1 MNSVFSPKDFRNSVS
16 DLRQV
21 RRILNRTTLRP
32 KSLRTL
38 KNPSSNRFHSFQMS
52 HRYILPLLAAAA
64 LFGAGCNRQKP
75 MTVTTEKAQRR
86 NLTEVVTGSGKL
98 QPVVQVK
105 ISSEVAGEIIDL
117 PVKEGQHVHKGDL
130 LVRVR
135 PDLYAAALRSQEAS
149 LKSSQADLLTAEAN
163 ARKAEAELKRNEDL
177 FSRQL
182 ISGSLFDEIRTGAE
196 VARANAIASTQ
207 RIEMARASLKRSQE
221 DLAKTIIFSPID
233 GTVSK
238 LNSELGERVSGT
250 GMMAGTDIMT
260 VADLTK
266 MEARVEVGEMD
277 VVLIQPGFKARL
289 DVDSF
294 KDRKFDGQ
302 VTQVARSA
310 KTTAGGS
317 QQESTKFEVRIR
329 MADTGL
335 FLPGMSVTA
344 DIETRYRTNVITVP
358 IQAVTTRMPGSTSTE
373 PDPKKTGSTSEED
386 KGQIEFLAGKKT
398 RNVIK
403 PIEVVFVQ
411 ETDKAKMLP
420 VKRGISDDSHYE
432 ILEGVTEGQ
441 EIITGNFKAVS
452 KELNDGSLVQLEEA
466 KKAKDSKP

>member
-1 MNSVFSPKDFRNSVS
+1 
-16 DLRQV
+16 
-21 RRILNRTTLRP
+21 
-32 KSLRTL
+32 
-38 KNPSSNRFHSFQMS
+38 MS
-52 HRYILPLLAAAA
+52 HRHILPLLAAAA

-75 MTVTTEKAQRR
+75 MTVTTEKVQRR

-98 QPVVQVK
+98 QPVMQVK

-117 PVKEGQHVHKGDL
+117 PVKEGQQVHKGDL

-196 VARANAIASTQ
+196 VARASAIASTQ

-441 EIITGNFKAVS
+441 EIITGNFKAIS

>member
-1 MNSVFSPKDFRNSVS
+1 MP
-16 DLRQV
+16 
-21 RRILNRTTLRP
+21 
-32 KSLRTL
+32 
-38 KNPSSNRFHSFQMS
+38 
-52 HRYILPLLAAAA
+52 HRHLLPLLAAAA

-75 MTVTTEKAQRR
+75 VTVTTEKAQRR

-98 QPVVQVK
+98 QPVMQVK

-117 PVKEGQHVHKGDL
+117 PVKEGQQVRKGEL

-135 PDLYAAALRSQEAS
+135 PDLYSAALRSQEAS
-149 LKSSQADLLTAEAN
+149 LKSAQADMMTAEAN

-196 VARANAIASTQ
+196 VARANAISSTQ

-221 DLAKTIIFSPID
+221 DLAKTTIFSPID
-233 GTVSK
+233 GTISK

-260 VADLTK
+260 VADLTE
-266 MEARVEVGEMD
+266 MEARIEVGEMD

-294 KDRKFDGQ
+294 KDRKFDGK

-310 KTTAGGS
+310 KTAAVGT

-329 MADTGL
+329 MADKGL

-344 DIETRYRTNVITVP
+344 DIETRYRTNVVTVP
-358 IQAVTTRMPGSTSTE
+358 IQAVTTRLPGSSASDPT
-373 PDPKKTGSTSEED
+373 PKKAESNSEED

-398 RNVIK
+398 KDTVK
-403 PIEVVFVQ
+403 PVEVVFIK
-411 ETDKAKMLP
+411 EGDKAKMLP

-441 EIITGNFKAVS
+441 EVITGNFKAIS
-452 KELNDGSLVQLEEA
+452 KELNDGSMVQFEEA

>member
-1 MNSVFSPKDFRNSVS
+1 
-16 DLRQV
+16 
-21 RRILNRTTLRP
+21 
-32 KSLRTL
+32 
-38 KNPSSNRFHSFQMS
+38 MS
-52 HRYILPLLAAAA
+52 HRHILPLLAAAA

-86 NLTEVVTGSGKL
+86 NLTEVMTGSGKL
-98 QPVVQVK
+98 QPVMQVK

-117 PVKEGQHVHKGDL
+117 PVKEGQQVHKGDL

-398 RNVIK
+398 RNVVK

-441 EIITGNFKAVS
+441 DIITGNFKAVS

-466 KKAKDSKP
+466 KKAKDSKH

>member
-1 MNSVFSPKDFRNSVS
+1 
-16 DLRQV
+16 
-21 RRILNRTTLRP
+21 
-32 KSLRTL
+32 
-38 KNPSSNRFHSFQMS
+38 MS
-52 HRYILPLLAAAA
+52 HRHILPLLAAAA

-86 NLTEVVTGSGKL
+86 NLTEVMTGSGKL
-98 QPVVQVK
+98 QPVMQVK

-117 PVKEGQHVHKGDL
+117 PVKEGQQVHKGDL

-182 ISGSLFDEIRTGAE
+182 ISGSLIDEIRTGAE

-310 KTTAGGS
+310 KTTASGS

-398 RNVIK
+398 RNVVK

-452 KELNDGSLVQLEEA
+452 KELNDGSLVQLEET
-466 KKAKDSKP
+466 KKAKDSKH

>member
-1 MNSVFSPKDFRNSVS
+1 M
-16 DLRQV
+16 
-21 RRILNRTTLRP
+21 
-32 KSLRTL
+32 
-38 KNPSSNRFHSFQMS
+38 
-52 HRYILPLLAAAA
+52 
-64 LFGAGCNRQKP
+64 
-75 MTVTTEKAQRR
+75 
-86 NLTEVVTGSGKL
+86 
-98 QPVVQVK
+98 QVK

-117 PVKEGQHVHKGDL
+117 PVKEGQQVRKGDL

-149 LKSSQADLLTAEAN
+149 LKSAQADLLTAEAN

-182 ISGSLFDEIRTGAE
+182 ISGSLFDEVRTGAE
-196 VARANAIASTQ
+196 VARASAIASTQ

-221 DLAKTIIFSPID
+221 DLAKTTIFSPID
-233 GTVSK
+233 GTISK

-260 VADLTK
+260 VADLTE

-294 KDRKFDGQ
+294 KDRKFEGQ

-310 KTTAGGS
+310 KTAAVGT

-329 MADTGL
+329 MADKGL

-358 IQAVTTRMPGSTSTE
+358 IQAVTTRMPGSSSTE
-373 PDPKKTGSTSEED
+373 PDPKKTQANSEED

-398 RNVIK
+398 KDTVK
-403 PIEVVFVQ
+403 PVEVVFIK
-411 ETDKAKMLP
+411 EGDKAKMLP

-441 EIITGNFKAVS
+441 EVITGNFKAIS
-452 KELNDGSLVQLEEA
+452 KELNDGSMVQLEEA

>member
-1 MNSVFSPKDFRNSVS
+1 MME
-16 DLRQV
+16 
-21 RRILNRTTLRP
+21 RTTLRTQP
-32 KSLRTL
+32 PR
-38 KNPSSNRFHSFQMS
+38 NPQSNRLPSFQMP
-52 HRYILPLLAAAA
+52 HRHLLPLLAAAA

-75 MTVTTEKAQRR
+75 VTVTTEKAQRR

-98 QPVVQVK
+98 QPVMQVK

-117 PVKEGQHVHKGDL
+117 PVKEGQQVRKGDL

-135 PDLYAAALRSQEAS
+135 PDLYSAALRSQEAS
-149 LKSSQADLLTAEAN
+149 LKSAQADMMTAEAN

-196 VARANAIASTQ
+196 VARANAISSTQ

-221 DLAKTIIFSPID
+221 DLAKTTIFSPID
-233 GTVSK
+233 GTISK

-260 VADLTK
+260 VADLTE
-266 MEARVEVGEMD
+266 MEARIEVGEMD

-294 KDRKFDGQ
+294 KDRKFDGK

-310 KTTAGGS
+310 KTAAVGT

-329 MADTGL
+329 MADKGL

-344 DIETRYRTNVITVP
+344 DIETRYRTNVVTVP
-358 IQAVTTRMPGSTSTE
+358 IQAVTTRLPGSSASDPT
-373 PDPKKTGSTSEED
+373 PKKAESNSEED

-398 RNVIK
+398 KDTVK
-403 PIEVVFVQ
+403 PVEVVFIK
-411 ETDKAKMLP
+411 EGDKAKMLP

-441 EIITGNFKAVS
+441 EVITGNFKAIS
-452 KELNDGSLVQLEEA
+452 KELNDGSMVQFEEA

>member
-1 MNSVFSPKDFRNSVS
+1 
-16 DLRQV
+16 
-21 RRILNRTTLRP
+21 
-32 KSLRTL
+32 
-38 KNPSSNRFHSFQMS
+38 MS
-52 HRYILPLLAAAA
+52 HRHTLPLLAAAA

-86 NLTEVVTGSGKL
+86 NLTEVMTGSGKL
-98 QPVVQVK
+98 QPVMQVK

-117 PVKEGQHVHKGDL
+117 PVKEGQQVHKGDL

-182 ISGSLFDEIRTGAE
+182 ISGSLIDEIRTGAE

-310 KTTAGGS
+310 KTTASGS

-398 RNVIK
+398 RNVVK

-466 KKAKDSKP
+466 KKAKDSKH

>member
-1 MNSVFSPKDFRNSVS
+1 
-16 DLRQV
+16 
-21 RRILNRTTLRP
+21 
-32 KSLRTL
+32 
-38 KNPSSNRFHSFQMS
+38 MS
-52 HRYILPLLAAAA
+52 HRHILPLLAAAA

-75 MTVTTEKAQRR
+75 VTVTTEKAQRR

-117 PVKEGQHVHKGDL
+117 PVKEGQHVRKGDL

-233 GTVSK
+233 GTISK
-238 LNSELGERVSGT
+238 LNSESGERVSGT

-358 IQAVTTRMPGSTSTE
+358 IQAVTTRMAGSTSTD

-386 KGQIEFLAGKKT
+386 KGQIEFLAGKKA

-403 PIEVVFVQ
+403 PIEVVFVR
-411 ETDKAKMLP
+411 EIDKAKMLP

-441 EIITGNFKAVS
+441 EIITGNFKAIS

>member
-1 MNSVFSPKDFRNSVS
+1 
-16 DLRQV
+16 
-21 RRILNRTTLRP
+21 
-32 KSLRTL
+32 
-38 KNPSSNRFHSFQMS
+38 MS
-52 HRYILPLLAAAA
+52 HRHILPLLAAAA

-86 NLTEVVTGSGKL
+86 NLTEVMTGSGKL
-98 QPVVQVK
+98 QPVMQVK

-117 PVKEGQHVHKGDL
+117 PVKEGQQVHKGDL

-182 ISGSLFDEIRTGAE
+182 ISGSLIDEIRTGAE

-310 KTTAGGS
+310 KTTASGS

-398 RNVIK
+398 RNVVK

-466 KKAKDSKP
+466 KKAKDSKH

>member
-1 MNSVFSPKDFRNSVS
+1 MSS
-16 DLRQV
+16 
-21 RRILNRTTLRP
+21 RP
-32 KSLRTL
+32 A
-38 KNPSSNRFHSFQMS
+38 
-52 HRYILPLLAAAA
+52 LPLLAVSALMAAA
-64 LFGAGCNRQKP
+64 LIGTGCNRQKP
-75 MTVTTEKAQRR
+75 VTVVTEKAQRR

-117 PVKEGQHVHKGDL
+117 PVKEGQKVRKGDL
-130 LVRVR
+130 LVRVK

-149 LKSSQADLLTAEAN
+149 LKSAQADLLTAEAN

-182 ISGSLFDEIRTGAE
+182 ISGSLFDEVRTGAE
-196 VARANAIASTQ
+196 VARATAIASTQ
-207 RIEMARASLKRSQE
+207 RVEMARASLKRSEE
-221 DLAKTIIFSPID
+221 DLAKTTIFSPID
-233 GTVSK
+233 GTISK

-260 VADLTK
+260 VADLTE
-266 MEARVEVGEMD
+266 MEARIEVGEID
-277 VVLIQPGFKARL
+277 VVLIQPEFKARL

-294 KDRKFDGQ
+294 KDRKFDGK

-310 KTTAGGS
+310 KTAAVGT

-329 MADTGL
+329 MADKGL

-358 IQAVTTRMPGSTSTE
+358 IQAVTTRLPGSSATD
-373 PDPKKTGSTSEED
+373 PDPKKQQTPSEED

-398 RNVIK
+398 KDAVK
-403 PIEVVFVQ
+403 PVEVVFIK
-411 ETDKAKMLP
+411 EGDKARMSP
-420 VKRGISDDSHYE
+420 VKRGISDDAHYE
-432 ILEGVTEGQ
+432 ILEGVNEGQ
-441 EIITGNFKAVS
+441 EIVTGSFKAVS
-452 KELNDGSLVQLEEA
+452 KELNDGSLIQLEEPKKDKAA
-466 KKAKDSKP
+466 KP

>member
-1 MNSVFSPKDFRNSVS
+1 
-16 DLRQV
+16 
-21 RRILNRTTLRP
+21 
-32 KSLRTL
+32 
-38 KNPSSNRFHSFQMS
+38 MS
-52 HRYILPLLAAAA
+52 HRHILPLLAAAA

-75 MTVTTEKAQRR
+75 MTVTTEKVQRR

-98 QPVVQVK
+98 QPVMQVK

-117 PVKEGQHVHKGDL
+117 PVKEGQQVHKGDL

-196 VARANAIASTQ
+196 VARASAIASTQ

-398 RNVIK
+398 RNVVK
-403 PIEVVFVQ
+403 PIEVVFIQ
-411 ETDKAKMLP
+411 EIDKAKMLP

-441 EIITGNFKAVS
+441 EIITGNFKAIS
-452 KELNDGSLVQLEEA
+452 KELNDGSLIQLEEA

>member
-1 MNSVFSPKDFRNSVS
+1 MLSRPAFPLAVTSV
-16 DLRQV
+16 L
-21 RRILNRTTLRP
+21 
-32 KSLRTL
+32 
-38 KNPSSNRFHSFQMS
+38 M
-52 HRYILPLLAAAA
+52 AAA
-64 LFGAGCNRQKP
+64 LLGTGCNRQKP
-75 MTVTTEKAQRR
+75 ITVVTENAQRR
-86 NLTEVVTGSGKL
+86 NLTELVTGSGKL

-117 PVKEGQHVHKGDL
+117 PVKEGQKVRKGDL
-130 LVRVR
+130 LVRVK
-135 PDLYAAALRSQEAS
+135 PDLYAAALSSQEAS
-149 LKSSQADLLTAEAN
+149 LKSAQADLLTAEAN

-182 ISGSLFDEIRTGAE
+182 ISGSLFDEVRTGAE

-207 RIEMARASLKRSQE
+207 RVEMARASLKGSQE
-221 DLAKTIIFSPID
+221 DLAKTTIFSPIE

-260 VADLTK
+260 VADLTE
-266 MEARVEVGEMD
+266 MEARIEVGEID
-277 VVLIQPGFKARL
+277 VVLIEPQFKARL

-310 KTTAGGS
+310 KTAAVGT

-329 MADTGL
+329 MADKGL

-344 DIETRYRTNVITVP
+344 DIETRYRTNVVTVP
-358 IQAVTTRMPGSTSTE
+358 IQAVTTRLPGSSASE
-373 PDPKKTGSTSEED
+373 PVPKKAQSNSEED

-398 RNVIK
+398 KDTVK
-403 PIEVVFVQ
+403 PVEVVFIK
-411 ETDKAKMLP
+411 EGDKAKMLP
-420 VKRGISDDSHYE
+420 VKRGISNDSHYE
-432 ILEGVTEGQ
+432 ILEGVSEGQ
-441 EIITGNFKAVS
+441 EIITGSFKAVS
-452 KELNDGSLVQLEEA
+452 KELNDGSLIQLEEA
-466 KKAKDSKP
+466 KEDKATKP

>member
-1 MNSVFSPKDFRNSVS
+1 MP
-16 DLRQV
+16 
-21 RRILNRTTLRP
+21 
-32 KSLRTL
+32 
-38 KNPSSNRFHSFQMS
+38 HSFFR
-52 HRYILPLLAAAA
+52 HAIPLFAAAT
-64 LFGAGCNRQKP
+64 LLITGCNRQKP
-75 MTVTTEKAQRR
+75 VVVVTEKAQRR

-117 PVKEGQHVHKGDL
+117 PVKEGQKVRKGDL
-130 LVRVR
+130 LVRVK
-135 PDLYAAALRSQEAS
+135 PDLYAAALRSQEAG
-149 LKSSQADLLTAEAN
+149 LKSAQADLLTAEAN

-182 ISGSLFDEIRTGAE
+182 ISGSLFDEVRTGAE
-196 VARANAIASTQ
+196 VARAAAIASAQ
-207 RIEMARASLKRSQE
+207 RVEMARAGLKRAEE
-221 DLAKTIIFSPID
+221 DLAKTTIVSPID

-260 VADLTK
+260 VADLGE
-266 MEARVEVGEMD
+266 MEARIEVGEID

-294 KDRKFDGQ
+294 KDRKFDGR

-310 KTTAGGS
+310 KTAAVGT

-329 MADTGL
+329 MADKGL

-344 DIETRYRTNVITVP
+344 DIETRYRTNVVTVP
-358 IQAVTTRMPGSTSTE
+358 IQAVTTRLPGSSATD
-373 PDPKKTGSTSEED
+373 PDPKKSTSQASSTTDDD
-386 KGQIEFLAGKKT
+386 KGQIEFLAGKKARDT
-398 RNVIK
+398 VK
-403 PIEVVFVQ
+403 PIEVVFVK
-411 ETDKAKMLP
+411 EGDKARMLP

-432 ILEGVTEGQ
+432 IVEGVTEGS

-452 KELNDGSLVQLEEA
+452 KELNDGSTVQLEEPKQA
-466 KKAKDSKP
+466 KASKP

>member
-1 MNSVFSPKDFRNSVS
+1 
-16 DLRQV
+16 
-21 RRILNRTTLRP
+21 
-32 KSLRTL
+32 
-38 KNPSSNRFHSFQMS
+38 MS
-52 HRYILPLLAAAA
+52 HRHILPLLAAAA

-75 MTVTTEKAQRR
+75 MTVTTEKVQRR

-117 PVKEGQHVHKGDL
+117 PVKEGQQVHKGDL
-130 LVRVR
+130 LVRVK

-196 VARANAIASTQ
+196 VARASAIASTQ

-358 IQAVTTRMPGSTSTE
+358 IQAVTTRMAGSTSTE

-398 RNVIK
+398 RNLIK

-411 ETDKAKMLP
+411 EIGKAKMLP

-452 KELNDGSLVQLEEA
+452 KELNDGSLIQLEEA

>member
-1 MNSVFSPKDFRNSVS
+1 
-16 DLRQV
+16 
-21 RRILNRTTLRP
+21 
-32 KSLRTL
+32 
-38 KNPSSNRFHSFQMS
+38 MS
-52 HRYILPLLAAAA
+52 HRHILPLLAAAA

-86 NLTEVVTGSGKL
+86 NLTEVMTGSGKL
-98 QPVVQVK
+98 QPVMQVK

-117 PVKEGQHVHKGDL
+117 PVKEGQQVHKGDL

-182 ISGSLFDEIRTGAE
+182 ISGSLIDEIRTGAE

-398 RNVIK
+398 RNVVK

-441 EIITGNFKAVS
+441 DIITGNFKAVS

-466 KKAKDSKP
+466 KKAKDSKH

>member
-1 MNSVFSPKDFRNSVS
+1 
-16 DLRQV
+16 
-21 RRILNRTTLRP
+21 
-32 KSLRTL
+32 
-38 KNPSSNRFHSFQMS
+38 MS
-52 HRYILPLLAAAA
+52 HRHILPLLAAAA
-64 LFGAGCNRQKP
+64 LVGAGCNRQKP
-75 MTVTTEKAQRR
+75 VTVTTEKAQRR

-98 QPVVQVK
+98 QPVMQVK

-117 PVKEGQHVHKGDL
+117 PVKEGQQVRKGDL

-149 LKSSQADLLTAEAN
+149 LKSAQADLLTAEAN

-182 ISGSLFDEIRTGAE
+182 ISGSLFDEVRTGAE
-196 VARANAIASTQ
+196 VARASAIASTQ

-221 DLAKTIIFSPID
+221 DLAKTTIFSPID
-233 GTVSK
+233 GTISK

-260 VADLTK
+260 VADLTE

-294 KDRKFDGQ
+294 KDRKFEGQ

-310 KTTAGGS
+310 KTAAVGT

-329 MADTGL
+329 MADKGL

-358 IQAVTTRMPGSTSTE
+358 IQAVTTRMPGSSSTD
-373 PDPKKTGSTSEED
+373 PDPKKTQANSEED

-398 RNVIK
+398 KDTVK
-403 PIEVVFVQ
+403 PVEVVFIK
-411 ETDKAKMLP
+411 EGDKAKMLP

-441 EIITGNFKAVS
+441 EVITGNFKAIS
-452 KELNDGSLVQLEEA
+452 KELNDGSMVQLEEA

>member
-1 MNSVFSPKDFRNSVS
+1 
-16 DLRQV
+16 
-21 RRILNRTTLRP
+21 
-32 KSLRTL
+32 
-38 KNPSSNRFHSFQMS
+38 MS
-52 HRYILPLLAAAA
+52 HRHILPLLAAAA

-86 NLTEVVTGSGKL
+86 NLTEVMTGSGKL
-98 QPVVQVK
+98 QPVMQVK

-117 PVKEGQHVHKGDL
+117 PVKEGQQVHKGDL

-182 ISGSLFDEIRTGAE
+182 ISGSLIDEIRTGAE

-398 RNVIK
+398 RNVVK

>member
-1 MNSVFSPKDFRNSVS
+1 
-16 DLRQV
+16 
-21 RRILNRTTLRP
+21 
-32 KSLRTL
+32 
-38 KNPSSNRFHSFQMS
+38 MS
-52 HRYILPLLAAAA
+52 HRHILPLLAAAA
-64 LFGAGCNRQKP
+64 LFGTGCNRQKP
-75 MTVTTEKAQRR
+75 MTVTTEKVQRR

-117 PVKEGQHVHKGDL
+117 PVKEGQQVHKGDL
-130 LVRVR
+130 LVRVK

-196 VARANAIASTQ
+196 VARASAIASTQ

-466 KKAKDSKP
+466 KKAKDSKH

>member
-1 MNSVFSPKDFRNSVS
+1 
-16 DLRQV
+16 
-21 RRILNRTTLRP
+21 
-32 KSLRTL
+32 
-38 KNPSSNRFHSFQMS
+38 MS
-52 HRYILPLLAAAA
+52 HRHTLPLLAAAA

-86 NLTEVVTGSGKL
+86 NLTEVMTGSGKL
-98 QPVVQVK
+98 QPVMQVK

-117 PVKEGQHVHKGDL
+117 PVKEGQQVHKGDL

-411 ETDKAKMLP
+411 ETGKAKMFP

-432 ILEGVTEGQ
+432 ILEGLTEGQ
-441 EIITGNFKAVS
+441 EIITGNFKAIS
-452 KELNDGSLVQLEEA
+452 KELNDGSLIQLEEA

>member
-1 MNSVFSPKDFRNSVS
+1 
-16 DLRQV
+16 
-21 RRILNRTTLRP
+21 
-32 KSLRTL
+32 
-38 KNPSSNRFHSFQMS
+38 MS
-52 HRYILPLLAAAA
+52 HRHILPLLAAAA

-86 NLTEVVTGSGKL
+86 NLTEVMTGSGKL
-98 QPVVQVK
+98 QPVMQVK

-117 PVKEGQHVHKGDL
+117 PVKEGQQVHKGDL

-182 ISGSLFDEIRTGAE
+182 ISGSLIDEIRTGAE

-386 KGQIEFLAGKKT
+386 KGQIEFLAGKNT
-398 RNVIK
+398 RNVVK

-466 KKAKDSKP
+466 KKAKDSKH

>member
-1 MNSVFSPKDFRNSVS
+1 
-16 DLRQV
+16 
-21 RRILNRTTLRP
+21 
-32 KSLRTL
+32 
-38 KNPSSNRFHSFQMS
+38 MS
-52 HRYILPLLAAAA
+52 HRHTLPLLAAAA

-86 NLTEVVTGSGKL
+86 NLTEVMTGSGKL
-98 QPVVQVK
+98 QPVMQVK

-117 PVKEGQHVHKGDL
+117 PVKEGQQVHKGDL

-398 RNVIK
+398 RNVVK

-432 ILEGVTEGQ
+432 ILEGLTEGQ
-441 EIITGNFKAVS
+441 EIITGNFKAIS
-452 KELNDGSLVQLEEA
+452 KELNDGSLIQLEEA

>member
-1 MNSVFSPKDFRNSVS
+1 
-16 DLRQV
+16 
-21 RRILNRTTLRP
+21 
-32 KSLRTL
+32 
-38 KNPSSNRFHSFQMS
+38 MS
-52 HRYILPLLAAAA
+52 HRHILPLLAAAA

-75 MTVTTEKAQRR
+75 MTVTTEKVQRR

-98 QPVVQVK
+98 QPVMQVK

-117 PVKEGQHVHKGDL
+117 PVKEGQQVHKGDL

-196 VARANAIASTQ
+196 VARASAIASTQ

-358 IQAVTTRMPGSTSTE
+358 IQAVTTRTAGSTSTE

-411 ETDKAKMLP
+411 ETGKAKMLP

-432 ILEGVTEGQ
+432 ILEGLTEGQ
-441 EIITGNFKAVS
+441 EIITGNFKAIS
-452 KELNDGSLVQLEEA
+452 KELNDGSLIQLEEA

>member
-1 MNSVFSPKDFRNSVS
+1 
-16 DLRQV
+16 
-21 RRILNRTTLRP
+21 
-32 KSLRTL
+32 
-38 KNPSSNRFHSFQMS
+38 MS
-52 HRYILPLLAAAA
+52 HRHILPLLAAAA

-75 MTVTTEKAQRR
+75 MTVTTEKVQRR

-98 QPVVQVK
+98 QPVMQVK

-117 PVKEGQHVHKGDL
+117 PVKEGQQVHKGDL

-182 ISGSLFDEIRTGAE
+182 ISGSLIDEIRTGAE

-310 KTTAGGS
+310 KTTASGS

-398 RNVIK
+398 RNVVK

-466 KKAKDSKP
+466 KKAKDSKH

>member
-1 MNSVFSPKDFRNSVS
+1 
-16 DLRQV
+16 
-21 RRILNRTTLRP
+21 
-32 KSLRTL
+32 
-38 KNPSSNRFHSFQMS
+38 MS
-52 HRYILPLLAAAA
+52 HRHILPLLAAAA

-75 MTVTTEKAQRR
+75 MTVTTEKVQRR

-98 QPVVQVK
+98 QPVMQVK

-117 PVKEGQHVHKGDL
+117 PVKEGQQVHKGDL

-196 VARANAIASTQ
+196 VARASAIASTQ

-329 MADTGL
+329 MADKGL

-358 IQAVTTRMPGSTSTE
+358 IQAVTTRTAGSTSTE

-411 ETDKAKMLP
+411 ETGKAKMLP

-441 EIITGNFKAVS
+441 EIITGNFKAIS
-452 KELNDGSLVQLEEA
+452 KELNDGSLIQLEEA

>member
-1 MNSVFSPKDFRNSVS
+1 
-16 DLRQV
+16 
-21 RRILNRTTLRP
+21 
-32 KSLRTL
+32 
-38 KNPSSNRFHSFQMS
+38 
-52 HRYILPLLAAAA
+52 
-64 LFGAGCNRQKP
+64 
-75 MTVTTEKAQRR
+75 MTVTTEKVQRR

-117 PVKEGQHVHKGDL
+117 PVKEGQQVHKGDL
-130 LVRVR
+130 LVRVK

-196 VARANAIASTQ
+196 VARASAIASTQ

-358 IQAVTTRMPGSTSTE
+358 IQAVTTRMPDSTSTE

-466 KKAKDSKP
+466 KKAKDSKH

>member
-1 MNSVFSPKDFRNSVS
+1 
-16 DLRQV
+16 
-21 RRILNRTTLRP
+21 
-32 KSLRTL
+32 
-38 KNPSSNRFHSFQMS
+38 MS
-52 HRYILPLLAAAA
+52 HRHILPLLAAAA
-64 LFGAGCNRQKP
+64 LFSAGCNRQKP
-75 MTVTTEKAQRR
+75 VTVTTEKAQRR
-86 NLTEVVTGSGKL
+86 NLTEVMTGSGKL
-98 QPVVQVK
+98 QPVMQVK

-117 PVKEGQHVHKGDL
+117 PVKEGQQVHKGDL

-182 ISGSLFDEIRTGAE
+182 ISGSLIDEIRTGAE

-310 KTTAGGS
+310 KTTASGS

-398 RNVIK
+398 RNVVK

-466 KKAKDSKP
+466 KKAKDSKH

>member
-1 MNSVFSPKDFRNSVS
+1 MPSMLSRPAFPLAVTSV
-16 DLRQV
+16 L
-21 RRILNRTTLRP
+21 
-32 KSLRTL
+32 
-38 KNPSSNRFHSFQMS
+38 M
-52 HRYILPLLAAAA
+52 AAA
-64 LFGAGCNRQKP
+64 LLGTGCNRQKP
-75 MTVTTEKAQRR
+75 ITVVTENAQRR
-86 NLTEVVTGSGKL
+86 NLTELVTGSGKL

-117 PVKEGQHVHKGDL
+117 PVKEGQKVRKGDL
-130 LVRVR
+130 LVRVK
-135 PDLYAAALRSQEAS
+135 PDLYAAALSSQEAS
-149 LKSSQADLLTAEAN
+149 LKSAQADLLTAEAN

-182 ISGSLFDEIRTGAE
+182 ISGSLFDEVRTGAE

-207 RIEMARASLKRSQE
+207 RVEMARASLKRSQE
-221 DLAKTIIFSPID
+221 DLAKTTIFSPIE

-260 VADLTK
+260 VADLTE
-266 MEARVEVGEMD
+266 MEARIEVGEID
-277 VVLIQPGFKARL
+277 VVLIEPQFKARL

-310 KTTAGGS
+310 KTAAVGT

-329 MADTGL
+329 MADKGL

-344 DIETRYRTNVITVP
+344 DIETRYRTNVVTVP
-358 IQAVTTRMPGSTSTE
+358 IQAVTTRLPGSSASE
-373 PDPKKTGSTSEED
+373 PVPKKAQSNSEED

-398 RNVIK
+398 KDTVK
-403 PIEVVFVQ
+403 PVEVVFIK
-411 ETDKAKMLP
+411 EGDKAKMLP
-420 VKRGISDDSHYE
+420 VKRGISNDSHYE
-432 ILEGVTEGQ
+432 ILEGVSEGQ
-441 EIITGNFKAVS
+441 EIITGSFKAVS
-452 KELNDGSLVQLEEA
+452 KELNDGALIQLEEA
-466 KKAKDSKP
+466 KKDKATKP